1 LFSFSKVAG
10 FHINASSWL
19 SGPAWK
25 CGVDISVTNA
35 LKNDLYFVSFHSG
48 VHLYPNQ
55 QLICLQ
61 NIRNFSTIQY
71 VEMWSRHVG
80 FSFFQFSL
88 VLIGYNCISTRKMFY
103 IC

>member
-1 LFSFSKVAG
+1 LFSFSKEAR

-48 VHLYPNQ
+48 VHLSKPTN
-55 QLICLQ
+55 
-61 NIRNFSTIQY
+61 N
-71 VEMWSRHVG
+71 
-80 FSFFQFSL
+80 
-88 VLIGYNCISTRKMFY
+88 MFAKY
-103 IC
+103 S